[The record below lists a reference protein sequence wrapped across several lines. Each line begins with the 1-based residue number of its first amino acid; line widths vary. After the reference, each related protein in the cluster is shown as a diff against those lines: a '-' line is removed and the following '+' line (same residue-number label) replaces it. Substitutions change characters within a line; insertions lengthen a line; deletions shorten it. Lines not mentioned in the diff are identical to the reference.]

1 MCYKLVHL
9 QVDEAARPA
18 VLLSLLNV
26 SPSQSNTPL
35 ILLVEVTQVARQKWN
50 KENEYEWRKW
60 ALDKYCHDDVHNN
73 ITTWTTHAY

>member
-1 MCYKLVHL
+1 MLFLDGFSLFYNFSRLNYSRYMCYKLVHL

-35 ILLVEVTQVARQKWN
+35 ILLVEVTQVARQK
-50 KENEYEWRKW
+50 
-60 ALDKYCHDDVHNN
+60 
-73 ITTWTTHAY
+73 